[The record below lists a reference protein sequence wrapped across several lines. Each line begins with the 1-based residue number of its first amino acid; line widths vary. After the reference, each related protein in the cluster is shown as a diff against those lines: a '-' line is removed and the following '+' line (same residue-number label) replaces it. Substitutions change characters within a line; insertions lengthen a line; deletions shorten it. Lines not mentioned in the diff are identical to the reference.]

1 MSFIKYWSNKLKISE
16 TIDEVK
22 KELSSDEQML
32 ASAFKI
38 EKLYKKHKFK
48 LFTVVGLAV
57 AYFGGTAIIESI
69 EQGKRESANSALL
82 TLETDENNSKA
93 LETLK
98 TDNPA
103 LFELFTYQEAL
114 KNGDTTQL
122 QSLSSS
128 QNPIIADIASY
139 HLSVIKNEEA
149 ESKLYDDVAKI
160 YNASLE
166 IKAGK
171 ISEAKDELELI
182 GEESPAYSIAK
193 LIKHYTIK
201 GK

>member
-1 MSFIKYWSNKLKISE
+1 MSYIKYWSNKLKISE

-57 AYFGGTAIIESI
+57 AYFGGTTIMESI
-69 EQGKRESANSALL
+69 EQSKRESANTALL
-82 TLETDENNSKA
+82 TLETDANNSNA
-93 LETLK
+93 LEELK
-98 TDNPA
+98 SNNPA
-103 LFELFTYQEAL
+103 LFELFSYQEAL
-114 KNGDTTQL
+114 KNSDTAKL

-128 QNPIIADIASY
+128 KNSIISDIASY
-139 HLSVIKNEEA
+139 HLSVIKGEEA
-149 ESKLYDDVAKI
+149 ESKLYDDVAKV
-160 YNASLE
+160 YNASLN
-166 IKAGK
+166 IKARK

-182 GEESPAYSIAK
+182 GEESPAYTISK
-193 LIKHYTIK
+193 MIKHYTIK